1 MLNLDKTGSI
11 DDKVLY
17 IFYLSIAISIE
28 ILIEIATDNNENNRL
43 LVA

>member
-28 ILIEIATDNNENNRL
+28 IATDNNENNRL

>member
-17 IFYLSIAISIE
+17 IFYLPIAIS
-28 ILIEIATDNNENNRL
+28 IEIATDNNENNRL